1 MELLLLKEGGDGTEF
16 RAHSALTLLA
26 QASTGGGTMAP
37 LLCCCSVAKLC
48 CCSVAKLCCSSVA
61 KSSLTLL
68 PPHGL

>member
-16 RAHSALTLLA
+16 RALSSPTLSVHA
-26 QASTGGGTMAP
+26 ASSGGTMAP
-37 LLCCCSVAKLC
+37 LLCPC
-48 CCSVAKLCCSSVA
+48 SVA